1 MSSSEDTT
9 VRTDVASPTAGRPAT
24 GAGWRHRLTGSSAP
38 AYAVAG
44 LLVLVVVVELLT
56 EPNFSSS
63 SNITN
68 LLRTGAV
75 PMLLCVGMTMVI
87 LTGGIDLSMGAI
99 LSVCGIA
106 YAKLVMDGLAPE
118 PALVLTVLLGAAIGF
133 LVNGLLIGRVG
144 LSFFVVTLASA
155 SLLSGFALLWSGNRQ
170 YDLSWDALART
181 LGNDALGGVL
191 PYGAVIAVLAVVVAG
206 VVLTYTVFGRSVYA
220 IGGNPEAAQLSGI
233 RSQWVVPAVYGVSG
247 ACAGLAGVMMI
258 GRQTIADPTAGNN
271 TIVLYVVAATLLAGV
286 SITGGSGSVFAA
298 LVGTAFLQVLANALA
313 LRGFNNSWQMV
324 VTGAILLVAVYLD
337 RVRQRLLARRA

>member
-1 MSSSEDTT
+1 MSSSDDPT
-9 VRTDVASPTAGRPAT
+9 VRTATVPFVADRLTPG
-24 GAGWRHRLTGSSAP
+24 GWRSRLTGTSAP
-38 AYAVAG
+38 AYAVAA
-44 LLVLVVVVELLT
+44 LLVLVVLVELLT

-87 LTGGIDLSMGAI
+87 LTGGIDLSMGGI

-106 YAKLVMDGLAPE
+106 YAKLVMSGVPSE
-118 PALVLTVLLGAAIGF
+118 VALLVTVLLGAAIGF
-133 LVNGLLIGRVG
+133 LVNGVLIGRVG

-170 YDLSWDALART
+170 YDLSWDSLART
-181 LGNDALGGVL
+181 LGNDALAGVL
-191 PYGAVIAVLAVVVAG
+191 PYGALLAVLAVVVAG

-220 IGGNPEAAQLSGI
+220 IGGNPEAAQLSGV
-233 RSQWVVPAVYGVSG
+233 RSEWVVPAVYGVSG

-286 SITGGSGSVFAA
+286 SITGGSGSVYAA
-298 LVGTAFLQVLANALA
+298 LIGTAFLQVLANALA